1 VKANRDSLQYEMNE
15 QALLGWILKQE
26 SVIDGIITE
35 AGRKFLADNQH
46 KPNFSFDL
54 SECQTESFNLIT
66 NKDLCYDRYCTPFAY
81 SLWYHARRLNTFLRF
96 FSSAILNSNDKL
108 IEIFDLGAGTGAV
121 QFAAA
126 LVQLGMKEIGL
137 SPPKIRIINID
148 TSPFMLSY
156 LKDYLWPAFLN
167 KYPTFIQNP
176 YFTVEYNVNSW
187 NVTIEQQATNPWVTA
202 SYLFDTSD
210 HQETVTADFLE
221 ILTHYKPTTV
231 LLLTSNQ
238 EHKVK
243 LLNNVLEQI
252 TKRNYSVEKINAKHL
267 LFQGELTQINK
278 FRTDLNKNYNSKG
291 LGNGSNWN
299 DSSFVGTILRNNIQ
313 SFNLV
318 TQRSISN
325 IDLFNP
331 KLKVRKDLKLSNSQK
346 QASQFLG
353 RPSII
358 VGPAGSGKSVVITEK
373 IKHIVEAHKYQPAL
387 KILVTSFNKLLIKK
401 LGEWTIELID
411 PKQFEMKMISPEACT
426 INFIN
431 SVEPNITIL
440 HFDLIPT
447 RLADI
452 KGNARD
458 DKHHIEIISNCID
471 RVKEDKKITGENYEN
486 ILNSDFVFQEYH
498 RVFYGMNVKNKTEYL
513 SIPRKGMWEKLNR
526 DRRELV
532 FDCVSNYMATIYD
545 KDSKTFNPH
554 SFLSRRRL
562 LLDKLLNKE
571 LEIKYDY
578 VLVDEFQDCTQADF
592 EIFFSLVKNVN
603 NLTFAGDL
611 AQAIHIGKSADVPRD
626 ANMRRRQRFL
636 LEGSYR
642 LPARISESMKKL
654 SEAIVKRWKDNEG
667 VKAIAP
673 VKSSPP
679 GSRPIVVFA
688 ENMESIVD
696 KLKSIFDTYSIYD
709 LDKITILEKD
719 DELQTALTNAEVK
732 CETDTILRLKGLE
745 KSCVLWSTRISINDE
760 KEIYEFVY
768 TILTRTSSILIIALS
783 NSTQSEFKKVIH
795 LLDRDKLI
803 LWDEETKRKYNSF
816 CEDFEPA
823 IIMDE

>member
-1 VKANRDSLQYEMNE
+1 
-15 QALLGWILKQE
+15 
-26 SVIDGIITE
+26 
-35 AGRKFLADNQH
+35 
-46 KPNFSFDL
+46 
-54 SECQTESFNLIT
+54 
-66 NKDLCYDRYCTPFAY
+66 
-81 SLWYHARRLNTFLRF
+81 
-96 FSSAILNSNDKL
+96 
-108 IEIFDLGAGTGAV
+108 
-121 QFAAA
+121 
-126 LVQLGMKEIGL
+126 
-137 SPPKIRIINID
+137 
-148 TSPFMLSY
+148 
-156 LKDYLWPAFLN
+156 
-167 KYPTFIQNP
+167 
-176 YFTVEYNVNSW
+176 
-187 NVTIEQQATNPWVTA
+187 
-202 SYLFDTSD
+202 
-210 HQETVTADFLE
+210 
-221 ILTHYKPTTV
+221 
-231 LLLTSNQ
+231 
-238 EHKVK
+238 
-243 LLNNVLEQI
+243 
-252 TKRNYSVEKINAKHL
+252 
-267 LFQGELTQINK
+267 
-278 FRTDLNKNYNSKG
+278 
-291 LGNGSNWN
+291 
-299 DSSFVGTILRNNIQ
+299 
-313 SFNLV
+313 
-318 TQRSISN
+318 
-325 IDLFNP
+325 
-331 KLKVRKDLKLSNSQK
+331 LKLSNSQK

-486 ILNSDFVFQEYH
+486 I
-498 RVFYGMNVKNKTEYL
+498 
-513 SIPRKGMWEKLNR
+513 
-526 DRRELV
+526 
-532 FDCVSNYMATIYD
+532 
-545 KDSKTFNPH
+545 NPH